1 MVFYMIDEKYIVK
14 LAKNDQ
20 FSINKYISN
29 SMYLTTSKLIFLDIT
44 SEDGNLNVLLIIYDD
59 QFGLF
64 WFKMIILTYLYVR
77 IA

>member
-20 FSINKYISN
+20 FSINKFISN
-29 SMYLTTSKLIFLDIT
+29 SMYLTTSRLIFLDIT

-64 WFKMIILTYLYVR
+64 WFKMIILMYLYVR

>member
-20 FSINKYISN
+20 FSINKFI

-44 SEDGNLNVLLIIYDD
+44 SEDGNLNVFLIIYDD